1 MDNYFALVIGRTH
14 MIFYLGW
21 NPFVQKS
28 KSKAAKKDEGQRYY

>member
-21 NPFVQKS
+21 NPFIQKEQ
-28 KSKAAKKDEGQRYY
+28 K